1 MPRYGCAF
9 CLAAGLFQCASKVR
23 VDERVPGASGKMA
36 TDGLAKG
43 DTKKWRQ
50 SLGEIVLA
58 PCQCLAFTEDL
69 ETAIHI
75 PPPT

>member
-43 DTKKWRQ
+43 DTKNGGRA
-50 SLGEIVLA
+50 LGRL
-58 PCQCLAFTEDL
+58 F
-69 ETAIHI
+69 
-75 PPPT
+75 